1 MHSLGKSSTMYVVKS
16 KSYKK
21 CKVLHFFWDTMYMLV
36 QVPSD
41 INLLYH
47 ADRPT
52 SSGFDLGKSAWSGL

>member
-1 MHSLGKSSTMYVVKS
+1 MHSLGKSSTMYIENQKVKRNV
-16 KSYKK
+16 K
-21 CKVLHFFWDTMYMLV
+21 CYIFFGDTMYMLV

-47 ADRPT
+47 AGRPT